1 MYLFFALPNYVQA
14 CRTDLLSLLSDL
26 RVRLHRF
33 VLYFVLWV
41 PFKERRNLYD
51 GAIEVFLQSTEVGSV
66 PTFVRVERET
76 AFLVCRLYRFHV

>member
-1 MYLFFALPNYVQA
+1 MRITSIFFFALPKYVRA

-33 VLYFVLWV
+33 VLWV
-41 PFKERRNLYD
+41 FFQERRNLHD

-76 AFLVCRLYRFHV
+76 AFLVCRLDRFHV